1 VFKRVN
7 WSHPH
12 SAFEFSRAKS
22 GDFLAIAAL
31 DRQAWKSCIN
41 SEFIPDGEHA
51 WRIWVDWALVYIAR
65 RNLELVGAV
74 LAFPVITGA
83 YCVHKVMIVDG
94 CRGWGIGSRLFEI
107 LLAEIDEQGGAECFL
122 TVDPA
127 NSVALRLYAKWGFTE
142 RQFAPGY
149 YREQEDRYVL
159 TRPQFFVEKN

>member
-1 VFKRVN
+1 MK
-7 WSHPH
+7 
-12 SAFEFSRAKS
+12 FSRAT
-22 GDFLAIAAL
+22 GGEFLAIAAL
-31 DRQAWKSCIN
+31 DRQAWKSSIN

-127 NSVALRLYAKWGFTE
+127 NSAALRLYAKWGFTE
-142 RQFAPGY
+142 REFAPGY